1 MAAHRIPVALLTA
14 EALRGVILEFITRDG
29 TDYGAKEASLD
40 TKFRQVQGKLESGEA
55 VLIFDDETETT
66 TILPAKDPALR
77 KLD

>member
-1 MAAHRIPVALLTA
+1 MTAHRIPVAMLSS

-29 TDYGAKEASLD
+29 TDYGAIEASLD
-40 TKFRQVQGKLESGEA
+40 TKFRQVKGKLESGEA